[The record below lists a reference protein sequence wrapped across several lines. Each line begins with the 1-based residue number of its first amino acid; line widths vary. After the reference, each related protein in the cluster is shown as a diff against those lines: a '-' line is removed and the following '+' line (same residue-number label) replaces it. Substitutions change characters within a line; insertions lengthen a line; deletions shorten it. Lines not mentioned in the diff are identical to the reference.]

1 MPGLR
6 FQLWLVYAVTKHPW
20 VQVPAG
26 QIGVVLAQVGEPLPI
41 GAKSAIYR
49 PEFGNFTDL
58 RVFIEKHGQKGVQRP
73 VLSPGTLA
81 PIHPLAFLVITKPE
95 VFGVP
100 TSSELSSRSKSKGE
114 LSFRAF
120 GLDEKQLDVTRIS
133 PRPTE
138 AGKVIDMIGIVTAL
152 EGDPLPAGDI
162 ASRLG
167 GFSDIHALEA
177 AGDGA
182 TATDARLFETI
193 LGNQNDKHSAYQ
205 DFQRFLD
212 FGGKIGLQHDPLLYG
227 AYNLNPFLLRVEE
240 VPMLVVEQG
249 QVAVMKAYVGLPT
262 QDTSGVDFK
271 FGSLVR
277 PGHRGIWQEPLRT
290 GKCPINPR
298 CYQAVIV
305 PTFIITLNWA
315 DVVSQA
321 HNLDA
326 QLKQIEAKSSEGF
339 HFAIDLQVQ
348 IHIPDTQAPYVISM
362 VGSVANLVNEVL
374 QAAVGNHFR
383 NKLQSMPAVSFIATR
398 EAVQQGAYEYVK
410 AELSKYR
417 VETRGVYI
425 QAVVPAA
432 AVGRSADR
440 AGDRE
445 PGSRDLQDAA
455 VGAGPAHRNREGQ
468 GHRRHAGRSREVAG
482 RRGHPDQSHRRTQD
496 GSAGRGD
503 LHRADRRRT
512 GRAGAIGGP
521 GARRGLPTA
530 GGRARRERDG
540 GGERARSALEE
551 HRAVRAEYAR
561 DGRRRQRHA
570 RRRAGAADAADRRGT
585 HAGRS
590 HHQALNSPTAAGG
603 HMAKFLIQ
611 VAYTPQA
618 WASMIKNPHDRTQ
631 VLKPVLEK
639 LGGSIELS
647 LLHLRRARHHRR
659 PRPAA
664 EHRRG
669 GVRDRGERRR
679 RDPID
684 QDDAAD
690 DGRGGISAM
699 KKAAQSGYVAP
710 G

>member
-1 MPGLR
+1 MPLNLAIWVPVALIAAAIAAVVLSSIYSIGPTEVGLVRRRFGAKLPGDNPLAFRGEAGYQAELLMPGLR
-6 FQLWLVYAVTKHPW
+6 FKLWLVFAVTKHPW

-26 QIGVVLAQVGEPLPI
+26 QIGVVIAQVGEPLPI
-41 GAKSAIYR
+41 GAKSAIYK

-81 PIHPLAFLVITKPE
+81 PIHPVAFLVITKPE

-100 TSSELSSRSKSKGE
+100 TSSELSSRSRSKGE
-114 LSFRAF
+114 LSYRAF
-120 GLDEKQLDVTRIS
+120 GLEEKQLDVTRIS

-138 AGKVIDMIGIVTAL
+138 GGKVIDMIGIVTAL
-152 EGDPLPAGDI
+152 EGEPLPAGDI

-177 AGDGA
+177 AGDGIA
-182 TATDARLFETI
+182 TTDARLFETI

-205 DFQRFLD
+205 DFQKFLD

-262 QDTSGVDFK
+262 QDTSGADFK

-290 GKCPINPR
+290 GKYPINPR

-398 EAVQQGAYEYVK
+398 EAVQQGAFEYVK
-410 AELSKYR
+410 TELAKYR

-425 QAVVPAA
+425 QAVVLPEQLVEVLTEREIANQEVA
-432 AVGRSADR
+432 TYKMQRSAQDQRIETEKAKGTADMQADLAKSQVGVDIQTNRTAARKMEAQGEATYIEQTGAAQGAQVRSVGLAR
-440 AGDRE
+440 AEAYAR
-445 PGSRDLQDAA
+445 QVAA
-455 VGAGPAHRNREGQ
+455 LGANA
-468 GHRRHAGRSREVAG
+468 
-482 RRGHPDQSHRRTQD
+482 
-496 GSAGRGD
+496 
-503 LHRADRRRT
+503 
-512 GRAGAIGGP
+512 
-521 GARRGLPTA
+521 TA
-530 GGRARRERDG
+530 VVN
-540 GGERARSALEE
+540 ALE
-551 HRAVRAEYAR
+551 ALSKSTVPFMPNTLVMGG
-561 DGRRRQRHA
+561 DGN
-570 RRRAGAADAADRRGT
+570 GT
-585 HAGRS
+585 
-590 HHQALNSPTAAGG
+590 
-603 HMAKFLIQ
+603 
-611 VAYTPQA
+611 
-618 WASMIKNPHDRTQ
+618 
-631 VLKPVLEK
+631 
-639 LGGSIELS
+639 LGGVLA
-647 LLHLRRARHHRR
+647 LLMRQIDAGLAPRTTPP
-659 PRPAA
+659 PRP
-664 EHRRG
+664 
-669 GVRDRGERRR
+669 
-679 RDPID
+679 
-684 QDDAAD
+684 
-690 DGRGGISAM
+690 
-699 KKAAQSGYVAP
+699 
-710 G
+710 